1 MPAFSQQDVPG
12 SKDHPIISRYPG
24 SFIYH
29 YEQKEFDEFEI
40 LLGPIKGSS
49 DRDMQLAKKEKLE
62 GKITKIQYQCPQNRS
77 PLEVFKNYEEA
88 LKKAGFEV
96 IYSARGREI
105 AVLRRFLYPYFW
117 NVYATAD
124 DEKNFFYLSARNKS
138 KNIVLALGILPSFDG
153 PKVFLGIV
161 EKKEIERGIIRA
173 EDIYKTIK
181 SEGKVAIY
189 GIYFDF
195 NKAEIKP
202 ESKPTIAEVYKLP
215 HKSTK
220 DYEESLRLLKEV
232 GHNIVPH
239 VIIGLYYGQ
248 IRGEYN
254 AIDMIAQFDPS
265 ALVMVV
271 VMPYYGK
278 ARFQLLPPPK
288 PEDSARVILHARKS
302 LPKRPVVIGCARPA
316 GPERIRFDLYSL
328 YAGVNGITFPAE
340 GIFTHAK
347 SLGLNPIIS
356 PNCCSTVFLH

>member
-1 MPAFSQQDVPG
+1 MSKTNIILQLMLLLICIMPAFSQQDVPG

-105 AVLRRFLYPYFW
+105 AGLRRFLYPYFW

-161 EKKEIERGIIRA
+161 EKKEIERGLIRA

-202 ESKPTIAEVYKLP
+202 ESKPTI
-215 HKSTK
+215 
-220 DYEESLRLLKEV
+220 EEIARFLKEHPEIKVYVV
-232 GHNIVPH
+232 GHTDNV
-239 VIIGLYYGQ
+239 GKL
-248 IRGEYN
+248 EYN
-254 AIDMIAQFDPS
+254 MELSKKRAEAVVKE
-265 ALVMVV
+265 LVEI
-271 VMPYYGK
+271 YGIRQDRLK
-278 ARFQLLPPPK
+278 AFGVGPLAPVAPNSTEEGRAK
-288 PEDSARVILHARKS
+288 NRRVEL
-302 LPKRPVVIGCARPA
+302 V
-316 GPERIRFDLYSL
+316 EQ
-328 YAGVNGITFPAE
+328 
-340 GIFTHAK
+340 
-347 SLGLNPIIS
+347 
-356 PNCCSTVFLH
+356 

>member
-105 AVLRRFLYPYFW
+105 AGLRRFLYPYFW

-161 EKKEIERGIIRA
+161 EKKEIERGLIRA
-173 EDIYKTIK
+173 EDIYKTII
-181 SEGKVAIY
+181 G
-189 GIYFDF
+189 DDQ
-195 NKAEIKP
+195 
-202 ESKPTIAEVYKLP
+202 TIAEVYKLP